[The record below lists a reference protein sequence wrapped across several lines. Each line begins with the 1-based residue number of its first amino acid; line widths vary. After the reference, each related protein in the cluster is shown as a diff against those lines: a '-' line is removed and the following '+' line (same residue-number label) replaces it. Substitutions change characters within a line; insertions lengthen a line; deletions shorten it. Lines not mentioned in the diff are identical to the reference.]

1 MNLRLSLAALLLGVP
16 GSAAYACYPDSTSV
30 YTTSA
35 TPPPSTPDVPTDTWI
50 VIPWAG
56 PYLSGAP
63 TIDRVEADGVLV
75 SGTTTIT
82 SWSSASFD
90 TNGEAAFRPDAPFP
104 PGSEVTIDLSTQS
117 DGYFVEDDEWS
128 FSFTVGTTTRQ
139 VLTGPVTID
148 DISVQDFEPDD
159 TGACSWSPERLVSLT
174 VTPAPGT
181 LDDGGFLYAHRALL
195 DGSIPD
201 PLLAEVREVR
211 DDLSTVIGVW
221 GGDSR
226 DVDDE
231 CFVVVQYSGS
241 GAEVGRSDVRCA
253 ESPTP
258 TGITGETGPT
268 GDTGATAGTG
278 DTAAP
283 PTYTY
288 AADIAPILV
297 ANCTGGC
304 HIPGSS
310 GGFNISGISDL
321 LALSNDVPSMP
332 RITPGDPTTSYIWHK
347 LNNTQASVGGSGSRM
362 PLGGGPLG
370 APQLSIIETWILE
383 GAPE

>member
-268 GDTGATAGTG
+268 GDTATPALTAWTGLTG
-278 DTAAP
+278 DTAWSTVPSSTADTVPTGLPGVTGGTGSTPVPHDSAP
-283 PTYTY
+283 ATGPTADTGPSTTASPSTDDTYT
-288 AADIAPILV
+288 
-297 ANCTGGC
+297 
-304 HIPGSS
+304 
-310 GGFNISGISDL
+310 
-321 LALSNDVPSMP
+321 
-332 RITPGDPTTSYIWHK
+332 PTTSDDAGDDK
-347 LNNTQASVGGSGSRM
+347 SGCGCASGAGGGGGL
-362 PLGGGPLG
+362 LGGVL
-370 APQLSIIETWILE
+370 LLVRRRR
-383 GAPE
+383 